1 MTKSYRSGRQLGA
14 GLKLANK
21 QRGVSFMA
29 VFAIMSV
36 VFFLALAAFKVG
48 PHYMEYMTVKNIAT
62 DLSHN
67 DELMKGT
74 KSKVVKHINQA
85 YNTNNLW
92 DLKAKDT
99 IDLQKDSNKG
109 FVVTVNYEKRI
120 NLIYNIDVVTVFNKS
135 VNSE

>member
-1 MTKSYRSGRQLGA
+1 
-14 GLKLANK
+14 
-21 QRGVSFMA
+21 MA